1 MNSNKNGLFR
11 NSLFYIVIFLLVMGV
26 FFTSLV
32 AVITTILSRKKFNPA
47 NLLRI

>member
-26 FFTSLV
+26 FLFLQW
-32 AVITTILSRKKFNPA
+32 
-47 NLLRI
+47 